1 LRIVNALHPDF
12 RSAWEL
18 LCETNLV
25 NPIYFGNHVEYYLEV
40 NQGIS
45 YSDLSFVIMEGNA
58 PILGCRLLKSILPT
72 TITQLDYFG
81 SEALILID
89 QAQSDVQSAS
99 ELAFSYY
106 KNLGLI
112 QEMDNRDCEWSFIY
126 QSYLQKTSKFVE
138 ELIKRSHQVGVS
150 IDRVLFLASE
160 QDKLQANLSKSVKS
174 ALKHSAQMGVTHQ
187 VIDHSSSGSL
197 ISFAVQDLRKLH
209 FESAKRVTRSDDSWE
224 IQEQGISSGDCFIVQ
239 ASING
244 ATVSSALF
252 LTGGRSAYYGVSAR
266 TQKYLNVSLGHSIIW
281 ESIKY
286 LKEREYKKLFLGKQ
300 FSDKISNP
308 DSKVIAIEKFK
319 GQFGGDLETHLKFSN
334 KS

>member
-252 LTGGRSAYYGVSAR
+252 LTGGRSAYY
-266 TQKYLNVSLGHSIIW
+266 
-281 ESIKY
+281 E
-286 LKEREYKKLFLGKQ
+286 
-300 FSDKISNP
+300 
-308 DSKVIAIEKFK
+308 
-319 GQFGGDLETHLKFSN
+319 
-334 KS
+334 